1 MIIKLS
7 HVKAFMLPVGLV
19 SVVISSLAYD
29 NWKKKQP
36 PKPIPI
42 QSLDR
47 FEKMMESMNGSM
59 MRPKTNN

>member
-7 HVKAFMLPVGLV
+7 HIKACMLPVGLV
-19 SVVISSLAYD
+19 SVVISSVAYD

-36 PKPIPI
+36 PRPIPI
-42 QSLDR
+42 QSLER
-47 FEKMMESMNGSM
+47 FEKMMESMEGSM